1 MLLGPRAFFAIELIG
16 VLFVGPA
23 WGGPPFE
30 VRGSVKQLFVIGAP
44 PRANGLLRDASGQI
58 VQQGTTDDLGGL
70 VFRTV
75 EPGDGYVV
83 ILSSGGIT
91 FTSDPTTVLAEDYL
105 PPQSFYDQQILPTGT
120 YGNSGYG
127 YIITRD
133 GTQISVQVQLPVL
146 GQEGLPFGRS
156 IRAGAPSYPTLI
168 EYSGYDPSN
177 PAPDDVLRGE
187 IQTFR
192 FLAFLLGYAYVGV
205 NIRGTGC
212 SGGAFDYFERLQSL
226 DGYDAVEVV
235 AAQRWVQ
242 DGRPAM
248 FGISYAG
255 ISQLF
260 VAQTRPPHLS
270 AITPLS
276 TIDDTF
282 RGTLYPGGIFNDGF
296 ALSWAMERQRQ
307 NQWPDPVGAQW
318 VLDRVGGGDSQCA
331 YNQLLRQQNPDL
343 LAKIERNPFYPDVGN
358 PDYPEGGDVLS
369 PYSFVPRINVP
380 TLIIGA
386 WQDDQTGGHW
396 PVMLDQFDPTIEL
409 RVVGNNGTHADAL
422 GPENLGRLVEF
433 LDFDVAR
440 IVPIIPDE
448 ARAIA
453 PLLYLSVFG
462 AQGVQLPPDRFAGLS
477 YEEARGLYD
486 AEDRV
491 LINWE
496 VGAKPDAQTPGSPE
510 PAAQSTY
517 SQWPPPETIA
527 QRWYFQ
533 PDGQLT
539 LVPPKIADDDPRGVD
554 AYQYDPTAKPRGDFR
569 CPGGGDPNTCRS
581 EIWKANALYDW
592 RPLPMGDALSYLSDP
607 LAEQLTLLGSASV
620 DLFLMSTAP
629 DTDLEVT
636 LTEVRP
642 DGQERYVQ
650 NGWLRAS
657 HRKLDE
663 ARSTELRPRQTHLE
677 VDAEDLP
684 QGQFT
689 LVRVELFP
697 FGHVFRAGSQLR
709 ISIEAP
715 GGNRPLWTFATL
727 DATGSV
733 NWIAHSIGRPSSLV
747 VPVIDTVEVPE
758 PLPDCPTSLRAQPC
772 RPYTGP
778 PVPGQPVASAAP
790 RMHL

>member
-226 DGYDAVEVV
+226 DGYDAIETV
-235 AAQRWVQ
+235 AAQPWARGV
-242 DGRPAM
+242 GM

-260 VAQTRPPHLS
+260 VARTRPPHLDGIG
-270 AITPLS
+270 ALS
-276 TIDDTF
+276 VIDDTF

-296 ALSWAMERQRQ
+296 ALSWARERQEQ
-307 NQWPDPVGAQW
+307 NRWPNPVGADW
-318 VLDRVGGGDSQCA
+318 VVEQIQQHSDMQCLA
-331 YNQLLRQQNPDL
+331 NQLLRQQNPDL
-343 LAKIERNPFYPDVGN
+343 LEKIKRNPYYPAKGN
-358 PDYPEGGDVLS
+358 PDYPEGG
-369 PYSFVPRINVP
+369 
-380 TLIIGA
+380 
-386 WQDDQTGGHW
+386 
-396 PVMLDQFDPTIEL
+396 
-409 RVVGNNGTHADAL
+409 
-422 GPENLGRLVEF
+422 
-433 LDFDVAR
+433 
-440 IVPIIPDE
+440 
-448 ARAIA
+448 
-453 PLLYLSVFG
+453 
-462 AQGVQLPPDRFAGLS
+462 
-477 YEEARGLYD
+477 
-486 AEDRV
+486 
-491 LINWE
+491 
-496 VGAKPDAQTPGSPE
+496 
-510 PAAQSTY
+510 
-517 SQWPPPETIA
+517 
-527 QRWYFQ
+527 
-533 PDGQLT
+533 
-539 LVPPKIADDDPRGVD
+539 
-554 AYQYDPTAKPRGDFR
+554 
-569 CPGGGDPNTCRS
+569 
-581 EIWKANALYDW
+581 
-592 RPLPMGDALSYLSDP
+592 
-607 LAEQLTLLGSASV
+607 
-620 DLFLMSTAP
+620 
-629 DTDLEVT
+629 
-636 LTEVRP
+636 
-642 DGQERYVQ
+642 
-650 NGWLRAS
+650 
-657 HRKLDE
+657 
-663 ARSTELRPRQTHLE
+663 
-677 VDAEDLP
+677 
-684 QGQFT
+684 
-689 LVRVELFP
+689 
-697 FGHVFRAGSQLR
+697 
-709 ISIEAP
+709 
-715 GGNRPLWTFATL
+715 
-727 DATGSV
+727 
-733 NWIAHSIGRPSSLV
+733 
-747 VPVIDTVEVPE
+747 
-758 PLPDCPTSLRAQPC
+758 
-772 RPYTGP
+772 
-778 PVPGQPVASAAP
+778 
-790 RMHL
+790 